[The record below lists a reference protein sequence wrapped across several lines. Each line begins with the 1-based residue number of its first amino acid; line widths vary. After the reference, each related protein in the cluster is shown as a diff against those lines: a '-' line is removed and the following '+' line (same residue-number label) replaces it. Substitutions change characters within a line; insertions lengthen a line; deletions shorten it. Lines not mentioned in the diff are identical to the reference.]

1 MNLHKL
7 GLEWQPAHSSMWV
20 SVNQNNH
27 DEWQTLRASHSSNV
41 LIQSQMKHQNHCHQ
55 HMKQC
60 QQMLLND
67 RATAPEVVEGESQ
80 PEQTPSCI
88 ASIEPCGTL
97 NLACRSIIRLDP
109 LIHFEKLLG
118 CVLSVDERS
127 VFKVATTN
135 NQLCARFNWPS
146 FYGGKDLSRK
156 TSWICTWPS
165 TTYT

>member
-1 MNLHKL
+1 VANSKSFS
-7 GLEWQPAHSSMWV
+7 LEQCAHPKPNETPKPLPSAHETMS
-20 SVNQNNH
+20 
-27 DEWQTLRASHSSNV
+27 T
-41 LIQSQMKHQNHCHQ
+41 
-55 HMKQC
+55 
-60 QQMLLND
+60 MLLND

-135 NQLCARFNWPS
+135 NQLCARFN
-146 FYGGKDLSRK
+146 
-156 TSWICTWPS
+156 
-165 TTYT
+165 